1 MPPSQLRLVHLPAV
15 SPPLDHL
22 KSLLKSGTVL
32 GMDLAPPPAPDL
44 AGPFHTWERGA
55 DGGVVPSRT
64 EAFADHH
71 EGLSALMR
79 GPDSPLAKLVA
90 HLAGGP
96 AGLKVCPSTRFDDT
110 PHLCPSGA
118 S

>member
-1 MPPSQLRLVHLPAV
+1 MPHDASRPGLNHL
-15 SPPLDHL
+15 
-22 KSLLKSGTVL
+22 
-32 GMDLAPPPAPDL
+32 LAPPPAPDL

-96 AGLKVCPSTRFDDT
+96 AGLKVSVHPV
-110 PHLCPSGA
+110 
-118 S
+118 